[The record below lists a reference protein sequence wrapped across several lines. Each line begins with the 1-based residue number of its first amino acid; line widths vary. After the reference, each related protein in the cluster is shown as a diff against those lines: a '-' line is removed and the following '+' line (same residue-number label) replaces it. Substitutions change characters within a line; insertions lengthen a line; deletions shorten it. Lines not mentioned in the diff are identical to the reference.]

1 MASQHLNNFMVNS
14 KWANLTND
22 TRYFVI
28 TGGRGSGKSFEV
40 GRFAVL
46 LSHYED
52 ERILYTR
59 QTMTSAHLSV
69 IPEIQEKINFM
80 GVAHNFESSGNRL
93 RNLFSGSEI
102 IFKGLQTSSG
112 DQTANLKSLTSVTCW
127 VLDEAEELTD
137 ESKFDKIDF
146 SFRKK
151 GRQTRIIIIL
161 NPATKAHWIYYR
173 FFASRGISDGFTGK
187 FEDTTYIHT
196 SYLDNIQNLDSSFI
210 ARAEQMKLNQP
221 DKYAHI
227 MLGGWL
233 DKADGVIFKNWR
245 YGDFDETLPYSFG
258 CDYGFNPDPDVLVKV
273 AIDKK
278 NKKLYTKECFRYNE
292 KPPTDLV
299 REIKYNVG
307 RSVLHAESADQ
318 RINSLLKAANVNV
331 YPTKKYPNS
340 VEDGIK
346 LMLDYEIVVSP
357 CSTHIGNE
365 LNNYVEKN
373 GKPLSNGYDHFI
385 DAIRYVVMGESIVN
399 IRRSNK
405 FDL

>member
-1 MASQHLNNFMVNS
+1 MVK
-14 KWANLTND
+14 KWANLTNK

-40 GRFAVL
+40 GRFSVL
-46 LSHYED
+46 LSHYPNEK
-52 ERILYTR
+52 ILYTR

-80 GVAHNFESSGNRL
+80 SLSNNFYQSGNKL
-93 RNLFSGSEI
+93 TNILSNSEI

-112 DQTANLKSLTSVTCW
+112 DQTANLKSLTGVTCW

-137 ESKFDKIDF
+137 EEKFDKIDL

-151 GRQTRIIIIL
+151 GTQTRIIIIL
-161 NPATKAHWIYYR
+161 NPASKAHWIYKR
-173 FFASRGISDGFTGK
+173 FFQDAGVAEGFTGQSG
-187 FEDTTYIHT
+187 DTTYIHT
-196 SYLDNIQNLDSSFI
+196 SYLDNIDNLDSSFI
-210 ARAEQMKLNQP
+210 NRANELKINNL
-221 DKYAHI
+221 DKYNHI

-245 YGDFDETLPYSFG
+245 YGEFDNTLQFG
-258 CDYGFNPDPDVLVKV
+258 YGSDYGFKPDPDVLVKV

-278 NKKLYTKECFRYNE
+278 YKKLYVKEEFCSTE
-292 KPPTDLV
+292 LTATELV
-299 REIKYNVG
+299 DKIKLIVE
-307 RSVLHAESADQ
+307 RKDLHAESQEQ
-318 RINSLLKAANVNV
+318 RINEMLKRVGVRV

-346 LMLDYEIVVSP
+346 MMQDFEIIVDTS
-357 CSTHIGNE
+357 SLGIAKE

-373 GKPLSNGYDHFI
+373 GKPLSNGNDHYI
-385 DAIRYVVMGESIVN
+385 DAIRYYVAGVITVKKQIPTRMA
-399 IRRSNK
+399 
-405 FDL
+405 